1 LFLYKIHTSTTICIK
16 EKIKKNQ
23 DKLMQLKNIKKNQSQ
38 SKKQSWYNLFLKRKH
53 INQFLNTKKG

>member
-1 LFLYKIHTSTTICIK
+1 
-16 EKIKKNQ
+16 
-23 DKLMQLKNIKKNQSQ
+23 MQLKNIKKNQLQ

>member
-1 LFLYKIHTSTTICIK
+1 MFLYKIHTSTTICIK

-23 DKLMQLKNIKKNQSQ
+23 DKLMQLKNIKKNQLQ